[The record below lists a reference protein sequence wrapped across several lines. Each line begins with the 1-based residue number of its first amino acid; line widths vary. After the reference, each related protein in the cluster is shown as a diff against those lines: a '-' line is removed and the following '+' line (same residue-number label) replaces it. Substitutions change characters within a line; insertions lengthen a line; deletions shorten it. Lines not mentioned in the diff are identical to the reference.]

1 MCLTLKMQT
10 ETTSCLTLPP
20 TESQTLWAVCET
32 LLPALPPEEGD
43 DPELFALSAGRLNVA
58 GAMEQMLREFDPTQ
72 QQQLRALLRLLERPI
87 FIAFLVR
94 KLKGFSRLTQDDRM
108 RVLQRLA
115 VCRLEKLRIGFQAM
129 KRLALFIFY
138 S

>member
-10 ETTSCLTLPP
+10 ETTSCLMLPP

-43 DPELFALSAGRLNVA
+43 DPELFALSAGGLNVA

-72 QQQLRALLRLLERPI
+72 QQQLRTLLRLLEQPI

-94 KLKGFSRLTQDDRM
+94 KLKGFSRLTQADRM

-115 VCRLEKLRIGFQAM
+115 VCKLEKLRIGFQAM